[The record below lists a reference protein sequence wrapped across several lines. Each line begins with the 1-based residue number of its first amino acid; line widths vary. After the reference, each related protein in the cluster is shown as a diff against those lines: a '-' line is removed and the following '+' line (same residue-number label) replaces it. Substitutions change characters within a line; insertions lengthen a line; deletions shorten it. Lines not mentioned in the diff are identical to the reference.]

1 MATITALR
9 PRNWL
14 HTATGFVVWLPCDK
28 RLFRV
33 VSRDTGVEQAP
44 RRFRTLRAAAAFLDG
59 LAT

>member
-1 MATITALR
+1 MTTITPLR

-14 HTATGFVVWLPCDK
+14 HASTGLVVWLPCDK

-33 VSRDTGVEQAP
+33 VSRDTGADQALP
-44 RRFRTLRAAAAFLDG
+44 RFRSLRAAAAFLDR